1 MHTLLSWAA
10 FAGAVVS
17 FSALWGAF
25 RGALEG
31 RPPVSPAA
39 FLSLVAVFLMSLG
52 YMAFVVY
59 AAARAAGK
67 VRRPIALF
75 DRLLDRGAHG

>member
-1 MHTLLSWAA
+1 MRTLFSWAA
-10 FAGAVVS
+10 FAVAVYT

-25 RGALEG
+25 RGAWEG
-31 RPPVSPAA
+31 KPTTPPEAFLGLVAA
-39 FLSLVAVFLMSLG
+39 FLFSLG

-59 AAARAAGK
+59 AAERAAGK

-75 DRLLDRGAHG
+75 DRILHRGHRG